1 MYTDDFLQVALA
13 GGGRD
18 GFLISYDSD
27 LGKVAAEADSK
38 DDDKDKDEP
47 VSMGSGRT
55 TRYAPT
61 AKAAATVIAAILDK
75 AAKDA
80 TKGEPK
86 DAFSKAF
93 SLAVKEV

>member
-1 MYTDDFLQVALA
+1 MFTDDFLQVALA

-27 LGKVAAEADSK
+27 LGKVAEEADSK
-38 DDDKDKDEP
+38 DDDDKP
-47 VSMGSGRT
+47 RPTGFGRT

-80 TKGEPK
+80 TKGQPE

-93 SLAVKEV
+93 ARAVKEV